1 MAQKRSS
8 NTYQKINTLFKRDDK
23 NIIILDGSFVSP
35 EFEVL
40 RGIKWEATE
49 KIDGTNIRIE
59 VQRRIEYQ
67 VEIVNNVEYE
77 ETDIPIGVHFDV
89 TIKGKTDNANIPTH
103 LLTFL
108 QEKYPSDIVLNSLG
122 LKEFIPV
129 EEFAEH
135 RWVNEKGEIDVS
147 RIPNLYTIYGEGY
160 GMRIQS
166 GGNYIKNGVGF
177 IVFDV
182 KVNDTYLLTENYRGI
197 AEKMGAPCVPDM
209 GMMTI
214 DEAIEFVKKG
224 FKSTIAENKD
234 YDAEG
239 LVLKAPLGLRTRMGE
254 RLIVKIK
261 TCDFRKYEQAYGK

>member
-59 VQRRIEYQ
+59 VHRDLVDNGEKLIGVSFY
-67 VEIVNNVEYE
+67 VEY
-77 ETDIPIGVHFDV
+77 
-89 TIKGKTDNANIPTH
+89 KGKTDSAQIPEH
-103 LLTFL
+103 LLAFL
-108 QEKYPSDIVLNSLG
+108 EEKYPASVVLKALG
-122 LKEFIPV
+122 LKVFIPTD
-129 EEFAEH
+129 EFGGH
-135 RWVNEKGEIDVS
+135 RWVNEKGEPDFG

-160 GMRIQS
+160 GMKIQS
-166 GGNYIKNGVGF
+166 GGNYIRNGVGF

-182 KVNDTYLLTENYRGI
+182 KVNDTYLLTDNYRGI
-197 AEKMGAPCVPDM
+197 AEKMGAPCVPNM

-239 LVLKAPLGLRTRMGE
+239 LVLKAPFGLRTRMGE

-261 TCDFRKYEQAYGK
+261 TCDFRKYEQVYGIS

>member
-59 VQRRIEYQ
+59 VKS
-67 VEIVNNVEYE
+67 NVEYAKDFKDGKLNE
-77 ETDIPIGVHFDV
+77 EVFGVSFKV
-89 TIKGKTDNANIPTH
+89 EYKGKTDNANIPTH
-103 LLTFL
+103 LLSFL
-108 QEKYPSDIVLNSLG
+108 QEKYPKEVVLNALG
-122 LKEFIPV
+122 LKEFIPI

-135 RWVNEKGEIDVS
+135 KWVNEKGEIDVS

-182 KVNDTYLLTENYRGI
+182 KVNDTYLLTDNYRGI
-197 AEKMGAPCVPDM
+197 AEKMGAPCVPNM

-234 YDAEG
+234 YEAEG
-239 LVLKAPLGLRTRMGE
+239 LVLKAPFGLRTRMGE

-261 TCDFRKYEQAYGK
+261 TCDFRKYQQVYGE

>member
-40 RGIKWEATE
+40 RGIKWETTE

-59 VQRRIEYQ
+59 VKS
-67 VEIVNNVEYE
+67 NVEYAKDFKDGKLNE
-77 ETDIPIGVHFDV
+77 EVFGVSFKV
-89 TIKGKTDNANIPTH
+89 EYKGKTDNANIPTH
-103 LLTFL
+103 LLLFL
-108 QEKYPSDIVLNSLG
+108 QEKYPKEVVLNALG
-122 LKEFIPV
+122 LKEFIPI

-135 RWVNEKGEIDVS
+135 KWVNEKGEIDVS

-160 GMRIQS
+160 GIRIQS

-182 KVNDTYLLTENYRGI
+182 KVNDTYLLTDNYRGI
-197 AEKMGAPCVPDM
+197 AEKMGAPCVPNM

-239 LVLKAPLGLRTRMGE
+239 LVLKAPFGLRTRMGE

-261 TCDFRKYEQAYGK
+261 TCDFRKYQQVYGE